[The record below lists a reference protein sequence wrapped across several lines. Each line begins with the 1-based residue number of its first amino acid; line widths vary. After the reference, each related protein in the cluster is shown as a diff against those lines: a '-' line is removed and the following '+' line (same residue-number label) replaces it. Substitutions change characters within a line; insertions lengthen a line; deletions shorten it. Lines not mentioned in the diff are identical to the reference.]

1 MTMTK
6 SDLPDG
12 SNADETA
19 HWLLAQHD
27 GRLGFQA
34 VQFQPGGNDETF
46 VYAVQDRL
54 NGFRRER
61 GEVVAGYKIGL
72 TTPVMQQLCHG
83 DRPIAGVMFQRTIR
97 VAPASVRA
105 RDYVRLGIECE
116 LALRLGTALPASG
129 TVDRAT
135 VAASVARVAAAFE
148 LIEDLGADYATL
160 DWRSMA
166 ADNGWHGGLVLGPDV
181 AVDKVE
187 GLDAGLDGRLEID
200 GHPSLMGSTRDVL
213 GHPYD
218 AVAWLANHLA
228 GRGER
233 LLAGQWISTGSI
245 VPIRHAVPGQRFRFS
260 IASLPAVEI
269 TVT

>member
-1 MTMTK
+1 MAAEIYLNVAVSGLLTGLVYGLMALGLSVIFGVVRVVNFAHGEMMTIAMY
-6 SDLPDG
+6 LAIVLFG
-12 SNADETA
+12 SLGLDP
-19 HWLLAQHD
+19 LAM
-27 GRLGFQA
+27 
-34 VQFQPGGNDETF
+34 
-46 VYAVQDRL
+46 
-54 NGFRRER
+54 
-61 GEVVAGYKIGL
+61 VV
-72 TTPVMQQLCHG
+72 
-83 DRPIAGVMFQRTIR
+83 PIAGVMFQRTIR

-116 LALRLGTALPASG
+116 LALRLGTAVPASG